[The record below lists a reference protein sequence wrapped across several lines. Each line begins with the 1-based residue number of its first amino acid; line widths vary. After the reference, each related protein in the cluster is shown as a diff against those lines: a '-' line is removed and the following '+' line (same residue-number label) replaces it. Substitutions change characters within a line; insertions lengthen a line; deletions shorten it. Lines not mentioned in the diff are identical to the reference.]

1 MARNG
6 RNAKSPAFQ
15 FYPGDFLS
23 DPNVA
28 AMSTEAQG
36 AYIRLLC
43 FAWLDGSIPADV
55 ALLAPMCGLA
65 HDSFTKAWAVVQ
77 RCWTESSTGRLVNP
91 RLERERVF
99 QAEGRAR
106 RQLASQVA
114 VEAKQRIVNESSTN
128 RATVDPL
135 TLHPTPDTL
144 RPKPDTRHPIPDTR
158 DPKPVL
164 EKQPRAPR
172 TGPHAELIQFWERL
186 WLETRGTPYA
196 VETKDGVA
204 ASAVLKLASGSL
216 QEAQRRAERLL
227 RSSDAWM
234 TQNASLGLLRSRW
247 NQLAFDV
254 VGSKNEPKGAQGI
267 RDYMARHHG
276 GSNERGS

>member
-36 AYIRLLC
+36 AYVRLLC
-43 FAWLDGSIPADV
+43 FAWLDGSIPADT
-55 ALLAPMCGLA
+55 ALLAPMCGLTHEA
-65 HDSFTKAWAVVQ
+65 FTKAWAVVQ
-77 RCWTESSTGRLVNP
+77 RCWTASSTDRLVNP
-91 RLERERVF
+91 RMERERAF

-106 RQLASQVA
+106 RQLASKVA
-114 VEAKQRIVNESSTN
+114 VDAKQRIVNESLTN

-135 TLHPTPDTL
+135 TLHPTPEAL
-144 RPKPDTRHPIPDTR
+144 HPKPDTLHPTPETR

-164 EKQPRAPR
+164 KQKPPAPR
-172 TGPHAELIQFWERL
+172 SGDHAALIRFWEAE
-186 WLETRGTPYA
+186 WLQTRGTPYA
-196 VETKDGVA
+196 VEAKDGVA
-204 ASAVLKLASGSL
+204 AAAVLKLASGSL

-247 NQLAFDV
+247 NQLAV
-254 VGSKNEPKGAQGI
+254 EVQAARKGHDPLQGI
-267 RDYMARHHG
+267 RDYVAQG
-276 GSNERGS
+276 GSQ